1 MGCVPTICRQRRR
14 GRPVQNDR
22 YIKESA
28 TNTVCGTL
36 FYHFII
42 FRQDLAS
49 SSSVEQGAIWHREA
63 MVRMLAI

>member
-1 MGCVPTICRQRRR
+1 MI
-14 GRPVQNDR
+14 DI
-22 YIKESA
+22 YKETA
-28 TNTVCGTL
+28 ANCVCGSL
-36 FYHFII
+36 FCHFSI